1 MCAHKESEKKIRR
14 IKIVDEILLA
24 LGRGKIIFKE
34 TSDARHITLSF
45 LKEGILDIHET
56 IEGREKKHIPL
67 EKLELRKF
75 AGYKETLIKEILHNL
90 KEIDI
95 TDPKYVDGQVFV
107 IQEKKAMQER
117 VQKIMKT
124 KRREIVFEENKL
136 MDVMKDLFIPI
147 KDLQDY
153 DFKTGF
159 LLKEDE
165 EHGLL
170 FRVESKYLFIS
181 FNDLEALIKKTFERF
196 KA

>member
-1 MCAHKESEKKIRR
+1 MCVHKEIEKKIKR
-14 IKIVDEILLA
+14 IKIFNELLFA
-24 LGRGKIIFKE
+24 LGKSKIIFKE
-34 TSDARHITLSF
+34 TSDVRHLTLSF

-75 AGYKETLIKEILHNL
+75 TGYKETLIKEIIHNL

-117 VQKIMKT
+117 VQKITKV
-124 KRREIVFEENKL
+124 KRREIVFEENRL
-136 MDVMKDLFIPI
+136 VNAMKDLFIPV
-147 KDLQDY
+147 KDLQNC

-159 LLKEDE
+159 LLKENE
-165 EHGLL
+165 ENGLL
-170 FRVESKYLFIS
+170 FRIESKYLFIG
-181 FNDLEALIKKTFERF
+181 FNDLEALIKKIFEKL